1 MEKQETNTKVKKRT
15 LTPEQLEKM
24 RVGRM
29 EKAKERREKREKDK
43 LIQQQAINQQKERIE
58 LLKITKKKKA
68 EIKKRLAEVKRGET
82 KLEDVEEIIEQYDKH
97 ASVSQHSAKAEGPHD
112 EEPLESIKEV
122 SEDVLS
128 EEPTSPQGRA
138 STSNGGEENVKLNT
152 HEEVVEKVKLLKEK
166 ETEKIKEFEK
176 ETLKFEDY
184 YKEAV
189 EKIINTLPKNA
200 REHFKR
206 ETDKFDPRLDVK
218 QNIENMIENI
228 NKKIVSNVSV
238 VEKVKDSLEKIEDEI
253 DNKPDTVE
261 TITPTSTKH
270 TIKTKKKVL
279 KEKLQTLYNLR

>member
-1 MEKQETNTKVKKRT
+1 MEKQETNAKVKKRT

-43 LIQQQAINQQKERIE
+43 IIQQQAIDQQKERIE

-68 EIKKRLAEVKRGET
+68 EIKKRLAEVKRGES
-82 KLEDVEEIIEQYDKH
+82 KLEDVEEIIEQY
-97 ASVSQHSAKAEGPHD
+97 
-112 EEPLESIKEV
+112 EPTNETNSHLEPIKESSDEPMLV
-122 SEDVLS
+122 SEEVLS
-128 EEPTSPQGRA
+128 EGS
-138 STSNGGEENVKLNT
+138 STSSGHQEPKENLKLNT

-200 REHFKR
+200 REHFKK
-206 ETDKFDPRLDVK
+206 ETDKFDPKLDVK

-238 VEKVKDSLEKIEDEI
+238 VEKVKDSLEKIENEI
-253 DNKPDTVE
+253 ANKPDTVE
-261 TITPTSTKH
+261 TITPTSDKH

>member
-1 MEKQETNTKVKKRT
+1 MEKQETNTKSEGSRNPKGPHLKKRT

-97 ASVSQHSAKAEGPHD
+97 ASASQHSAKAEGPHD

-122 SEDVLS
+122 SEEVF
-128 EEPTSPQGRA
+128 EEPK
-138 STSNGGEENVKLNT
+138 ENVKLNT

-238 VEKVKDSLEKIEDEI
+238 VEKVKDSLEKIEDEVA
-253 DNKPDTVE
+253 NKPDTVE
-261 TITPTSTKH
+261 TITSTSDKH

>member
-82 KLEDVEEIIEQYDKH
+82 KLEDVEEIIEQY
-97 ASVSQHSAKAEGPHD
+97 EPHD

-122 SEDVLS
+122 SEEVF